1 MRLDGLT
8 PPDYSGGMG
17 RRKTTY
23 YIDEGVLTAAKM
35 TAVVTHRSESQLV
48 EDALRAYVVEQGRG
62 EAAREDMR
70 KLLDEL
76 RARPELSDL
85 DDEQSMKLA
94 VRETRAVRQERSA
107 KRRKRAV
114 E

>member
-1 MRLDGLT
+1 MA
-8 PPDYSGGMG
+8 

-35 TAVVTHRSESQLV
+35 TAVATQRSESQLV

-76 RARPELSDL
+76 RARPELNDL
-85 DDEQSMKLA
+85 DDEQSMALA
-94 VRETRAVRQERSA
+94 VRETRAVRRTRAS
-107 KRRKRAV
+107 KRQQRAA